1 MQGFRHF
8 IDENIY
14 ECNEYTHV
22 KICTRENNE
31 WQCAEMIVELKLW
44 WNYGFFSFFQISL
57 SFKFYF

>member
-22 KICTRENNE
+22 KYAQEKIMSDNV
-31 WQCAEMIVELKLW
+31 QK
-44 WNYGFFSFFQISL
+44 
-57 SFKFYF
+57 